1 MNLDACSDCGQFV
14 LTSLLPQCA
23 LLLQRCNITARGG
36 CPICKRIANLIP
48 LHARA
53 CRNEACVVPQCREI
67 KEHLRQNAMRQQN
80 MDDERRRM
88 MNEMYARRP
97 EPVPAPAAEP
107 AAGAS

>member
-1 MNLDACSDCGQFV
+1 
-14 LTSLLPQCA
+14 
-23 LLLQRCNITARGG
+23 
-36 CPICKRIANLIP
+36 
-48 LHARA
+48 
-53 CRNEACVVPQCREI
+53 VVPQCREI

-97 EPVPAPAAEP
+97 EPAPAPAAEP

>member
-1 MNLDACSDCGQFV
+1 M
-14 LTSLLPQCA
+14 TSLLPQCA

-67 KEHLRQNAMRQQN
+67 KEHLRQNAMCGIRLTRDQMRDSVAR
-80 MDDERRRM
+80 MD
-88 MNEMYARRP
+88 P
-97 EPVPAPAAEP
+97 GV
-107 AAGAS
+107 